1 MMDRRPSARVP
12 ISARPAALHDRPDP
26 AGGQQVQDL
35 ARMQP
40 GDLEARR
47 AQRVQ
52 LVAEPGTGTQVRRL
66 QQGRVLRRAQR
77 PGRADR
83 HSGVVRERRDVDRLR
98 QLAVGHTVQGD
109 ASGRTDRR
117 VPGEADGLGVE
128 HPDGALDGPLRAAGQ
143 PHRDRIGVQLAG
155 RSGDLTQAVRHRGH
169 PQFAELCVGHLRRP
183 RERRRGPARGVV
195 DRDGAAEAELCA
207 LVADVQAFGPVGEHL
222 PEHRRA
228 PVARRP
234 DAR

>member
-1 MMDRRPSARVP
+1 MTRSRAATGRGTAMMDRRPSARVP

-109 ASGRTDRR
+109 AAGRTDRR

-155 RSGDLTQAVRHRGH
+155 RMRGSTASKSA
-169 PQFAELCVGHLRRP
+169 PACSTP
-183 RERRRGPARGVV
+183 SRRGVR
-195 DRDGAAEAELCA
+195 RAATSSRKEISYHRLRVLA
-207 LVADVQAFGPVGEHL
+207 ADVTGLLGGWA
-222 PEHRRA
+222 
-228 PVARRP
+228 
-234 DAR
+234 